1 MEWMGRAQ
9 RTCLVVQHQFRLGV
23 VAALRAAGSSCLR
36 AASHPPPVLPRRV
49 PPKLRLVPLRP
60 IVLDAALNYI
70 QYPSLEHRLPQKA
83 PAAAAQQQGGGM
95 VSRLFGWG
103 R

>member
-1 MEWMGRAQ
+1 ML
-9 RTCLVVQHQFRLGV
+9 TLCVPSIPCCLP
-23 VAALRAAGSSCLR
+23 ACL
-36 AASHPPPVLPRRV
+36 APCVCCRV
-49 PPKLRLVPLRP
+49 PPKLRLVAARP

-70 QYPSLEHRLPQKA
+70 KYPSLEHRLPQKA
-83 PAAAAQQQGGGM
+83 PQQQGAAGGSM